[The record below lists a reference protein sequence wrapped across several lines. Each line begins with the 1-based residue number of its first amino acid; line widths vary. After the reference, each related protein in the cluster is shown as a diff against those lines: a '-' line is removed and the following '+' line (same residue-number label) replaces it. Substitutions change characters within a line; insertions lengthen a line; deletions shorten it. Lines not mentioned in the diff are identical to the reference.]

1 MSTLVR
7 NSFTEV
13 LELLETD
20 VGVEALRA
28 NTAPLQVGSG
38 VAWRTALQLR
48 HIRSMLGHQPPLSRA
63 AAPGLQT
70 AKAGL

>member
-7 NSFTEV
+7 NSFTEL

-28 NTAPLQVGSG
+28 NTAPGEHFTS
-38 VAWRTALQLR
+38 
-48 HIRSMLGHQPPLSRA
+48 
-63 AAPGLQT
+63 
-70 AKAGL
+70 